1 MVSSLAAFTAPK
13 DKLFYGFLKP
23 WLGEWVP
30 GDGEAAPM
38 GAPWMELSVP
48 RRGRAAAEPWGQMG
62 PTPAPAD
69 ARLPL

>member
-30 GDGEAAPM
+30 GDGEAAYALHM
-38 GAPWMELSVP
+38 
-48 RRGRAAAEPWGQMG
+48 Q
-62 PTPAPAD
+62 
-69 ARLPL
+69 